1 MYDIDCWTHGGD
13 LPAAHWRSS
22 AGAGSTVTAEAGG
35 AGVKTTLEDCFVLL
49 ERLYL
54 HMLGSNQALFK
65 FSFLHLSLSS
75 LR

>member
-1 MYDIDCWTHGGD
+1 MVVTCQLLTGEAV
-13 LPAAHWRSS
+13 LE
-22 AGAGSTVTAEAGG
+22 TVTAEAGG